1 MKFFRNTGGRVI
13 AAAFGSTRLTGLT
26 GAVLVS
32 AALLL
37 SAPASAWTI
46 DFEDSFLD
54 LPNPVVY
61 GQVQGRIID
70 DEFNTP
76 GLIGVG
82 ATDYDPTLTA
92 SFSGYKT
99 NGYANPIVMFD
110 SNNPTGGDYDLGA
123 PFYHNGTDADHTNGE
138 VLNPGHILVLH
149 EQPSYCRNAW
159 GGQVNGN
166 SSSAVS
172 CDDPDDRI
180 GGMFVIEFNKEI
192 TLQSI
197 DFFDI
202 EYSESS
208 GQHYHSNCPDHFGGG
223 SGHNHGHSHPDD
235 SAEILLFDI
244 NGDEILTSGPF
255 YTPSTGGDNKW
266 KDVVFNV
273 AGVAKIK
280 INCAGS
286 CGIDNIKGTQ
296 PGEPPVNT
304 VPEPSS
310 LLVFGLGIFGVAVF
324 RRRQRT
330 SRGSRAD
337 AA

>member
-1 MKFFRNTGGRVI
+1 MKFFRNTGGRGI
-13 AAAFGSTRLTGLT
+13 AAALRATRFAGFV
-26 GAVLVS
+26 GGVLVS
-32 AALLL
+32 AALLM

-70 DEFNTP
+70 DEFSTP

-82 ATDYDPTLTA
+82 ATDHDPTLTA

-99 NGYANPIVMFD
+99 NGYANPVVMFD
-110 SNNPTGGDYDLGA
+110 SNNPTGGDYDLAA
-123 PFYHNGTDADHTNGE
+123 PFYHNGTDANHTNGE
-138 VLNPGHILVLH
+138 ILNPGNILILH
-149 EQPSYCRNAW
+149 EQPSYCRNAS
-159 GGQVNGN
+159 GGQVSGN

-180 GGMFVIEFNKEI
+180 GGMFVIEFNKGI
-192 TLQSI
+192 TLESI
-197 DFFDI
+197 DFFDV
-202 EYSESS
+202 ESS
-208 GQHYHSNCPDHFGGG
+208 EANSN
-223 SGHNHGHSHPDD
+223 N
-235 SAEILLFDI
+235 EILLFDI
-244 NGDEILTSGPF
+244 SGDQILSAGPF

-266 KDVVFNV
+266 KDVVFGV

-280 INCAGS
+280 IKCEGS
-286 CGIDNIKGTQ
+286 CAIDNIKGTQ
-296 PGEPPVNT
+296 PGDPPVNT

-310 LLVFGLGIFGVAVF
+310 LLVFGLGIFGVTVL
-324 RRRQRT
+324 RRRQRI
-330 SRGSRAD
+330 SRASRAS